1 MTKKE
6 EEKRKKN
13 IERAEQALEN
23 QEGSKIMRA
32 IIAKT
37 YSRHANL
44 TEQEFLKEIGFEGS
58 GKNEEE
64 AIRIATFN
72 VLTEITMQL
81 FRAQRTIDL
90 ATNTLN
96 LFLNGKDGEKK

>member
-1 MTKKE
+1 MNDKDKKQ
-6 EEKRKKN
+6 KN

-23 QEGSKIMRA
+23 KEGSKIMRA

-44 TEQEFLKEIGFEGS
+44 TEQDFLKEIGFGGS
-58 GKNEEE
+58 GKTEEE

-72 VLTEITMQL
+72 VLNEITMQL
-81 FRAQRTIDL
+81 FKAQRTIDL

-96 LFLNGKDGEKK
+96 LFLNGKEGDKE